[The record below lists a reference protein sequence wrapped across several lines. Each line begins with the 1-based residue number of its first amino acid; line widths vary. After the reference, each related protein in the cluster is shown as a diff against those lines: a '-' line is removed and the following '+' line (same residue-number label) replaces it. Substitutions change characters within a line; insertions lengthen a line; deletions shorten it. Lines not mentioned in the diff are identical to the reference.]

1 MQLLFSNSFGGN
13 LPKDLDLSQTL
24 DLFGLLT
31 QTISRYSDSA
41 SQDAVEAIGMEL
53 VKRDEMRGISP
64 DVRKLGVTEL
74 INGWLVNEVG
84 RIYKPGLSR
93 SGNDLVCLSST
104 TNR

>member
-1 MQLLFSNSFGGN
+1 M
-13 LPKDLDLSQTL
+13 PRDLDLAQTL

-31 QTISRYSDSA
+31 QTISRYTDSA

-53 VKRDEMRGISP
+53 VKKDELRGMSH
-64 DVRKLGVTEL
+64 DRKLGVTEL
-74 INGWLVNEVG
+74 IIGWLVNEVG

-93 SGNDLVCLSST
+93 FGNDLVCLCSM